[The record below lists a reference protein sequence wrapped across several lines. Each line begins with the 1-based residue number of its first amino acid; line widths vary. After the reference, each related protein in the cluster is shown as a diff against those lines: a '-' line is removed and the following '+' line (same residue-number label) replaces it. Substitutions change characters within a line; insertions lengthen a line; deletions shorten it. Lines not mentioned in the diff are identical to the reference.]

1 MNDKQELEQFLIS
14 TLQDG
19 FPGELTAMYKDTLKE
34 SREERLEE
42 ELCLLLET
50 CSIFQSDPV
59 QLQAAI
65 RRHLVGIVNR
75 LVKESTLP
83 DYVETA
89 EAGCDGYAV
98 TRSQTM
104 QGLDHCR
111 IHCHSRRVH
120 NRQCFQHC
128 CQIHRWWRRFLGF
141 VGRRHLGLR

>member
-50 CSIFQSDPV
+50 CAVFQSSPA

-65 RRHLVGIVNR
+65 RRHMVGMVNR

-89 EAGCDGYAV
+89 EDLERDRGDWLYQEMKDREA
-98 TRSQTM
+98 R
-104 QGLDHCR
+104 
-111 IHCHSRRVH
+111 
-120 NRQCFQHC
+120 
-128 CQIHRWWRRFLGF
+128 
-141 VGRRHLGLR
+141 

>member
-50 CSIFQSDPV
+50 CAVFQSNPA

-65 RRHLVGIVNR
+65 RRHMVGMVNR

-89 EAGCDGYAV
+89 EDLERDRGDWLYQEMKDREAE
-98 TRSQTM
+98 
-104 QGLDHCR
+104 
-111 IHCHSRRVH
+111 
-120 NRQCFQHC
+120 
-128 CQIHRWWRRFLGF
+128 
-141 VGRRHLGLR
+141 GR